1 MLKRP
6 GYSVYLSNYDQQK
19 CRLSS
24 LCREGSFLFTSL
36 HISEEFDD
44 GYAHRA
50 KYMCRELAQ
59 MGYHIVAD
67 VSKKT
72 LAAFGCSDIAAWA
85 KEMGISI
92 LRLDYGFTPEEMKE
106 IGKSIPIC
114 INASTVTEEELALAS
129 DHDIAMYAMH
139 NFYPRPET
147 GLDVELF
154 CRLNERLKESGIKIL
169 AFVAGDTKLRGPL
182 GEGLPTLEKHRGM
195 SPYGAWL
202 EMMLKYQ
209 VDGVF
214 VGDGIPGETE
224 LALIEAYEKD
234 GILRLPISFMGG
246 MEERYQETLCG
257 QPYTIRPDSP
267 RWTKR
272 LKESR
277 EYSCAGI
284 HVASENCVE
293 RLPGSVTVDNER
305 YMRYSGEI
313 QIVTEPLP
321 ADSRVNVAAVVPER
335 YRMLLSLLKNGKKVL
350 LQSDFMLQ

>member
-50 KYMCRELAQ
+50 KCMCRELAQ

-92 LRLDYGFTPEEMKE
+92 LRLDYGFTLEEMKE

-169 AFVAGDTKLRGPL
+169 A
-182 GEGLPTLEKHRGM
+182 
-195 SPYGAWL
+195 YGAWL